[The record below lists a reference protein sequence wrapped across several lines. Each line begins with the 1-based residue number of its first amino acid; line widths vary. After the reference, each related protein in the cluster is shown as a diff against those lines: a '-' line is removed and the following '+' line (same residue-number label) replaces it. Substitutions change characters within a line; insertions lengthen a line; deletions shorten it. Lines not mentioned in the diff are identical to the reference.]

1 MDDPV
6 KRAPV
11 EYVEGFLPEH
21 AHVLC
26 TLKAELAWE
35 RRGDTPRSEY
45 YCNDYPDPYVYGR
58 GRGRRLY
65 EPRPWHP
72 AVVAIRTALETHTSV
87 RFEVCFLNRYDDG
100 SDHLGWHADDH
111 EGTDHTRPIAVVSFG
126 AAREIWWRPN
136 GATGEA
142 PADCRQLLSN
152 RSLFIMPPGF
162 QSTHQHRIPKAD
174 RVCGPRVSLT
184 FRAFLGVP

>member
-1 MDDPV
+1 MSELAPTYLSTFLAYIDNVGLERLFYEVPW
-6 KRAPV
+6 KRATEARAEAFMAPTPV
-11 EYVEGFLPEH
+11 AYTYGKGKGERTYASGPFCAGVDV
-21 AHVLC
+21 A
-26 TLKAELAWE
+26 LKLVNAELAI
-35 RRGDTPRSEY
+35 RGWGPL
-45 YCNDYPDPYVYGR
+45 N
-58 GRGRRLY
+58 
-65 EPRPWHP
+65 
-72 AVVAIRTALETHTSV
+72 
-87 RFEVCFLNRYDDG
+87 VCFLNRYDNER
-100 SDHLGWHADDH
+100 DHLGWHADDH